1 MSSAKSKSKAEK
13 TEVLRVTMEANGIA
27 EVRIKISDR
36 EYSDRFKIAGMEN
49 TLKGKDLNK
58 KQYFIMNE
66 LLKAAKSQQPTKE
79 APDANSA
86 NKE

>member
-1 MSSAKSKSKAEK
+1 MESKDIV
-13 TEVLRVTMEANGIA
+13 EVK
-27 EVRIKISDR
+27 IKIDSR